1 MEIYQLLLIAL
12 ITLGAGCIQST
23 TGFGFGIFSMI
34 FLPYLLLYTEAN
46 TVASTLSMCTSAT
59 VVAATW
65 KKMNWRNIIFPFIGC
80 LAATYF
86 AVYFIK
92 SQDNT
97 VLTLLLGIA
106 LLVLSVYFYFFSDK
120 MKIKPTW
127 YAGLI
132 AGVLSGVLE
141 GMFAIGGPP
150 AVIYFMQSEEDSD
163 HYLATVSGY
172 FVLLGV
178 VSVSSKAISGFY
190 TTNVWLA
197 LLFGVVGMIVG
208 SLIGKKARDKANPK
222 LIKKSVYAV
231 MAVSGVINIIT
242 SIIGLV

>member
-34 FLPYLLLYTEAN
+34 FLPYILIATEAN
-46 TVASTLSMCTSAT
+46 AVASTLSMCTSAT

-65 KKMNWRNIIFPFIGC
+65 RRMNWKNIIFPFIGC
-80 LAATYF
+80 VAATYL
-86 AVYFIK
+86 AVDFIK

-97 VLTLLLGIA
+97 VLMLLLGIA

-132 AGVLSGVLE
+132 AGVLSGILE

-172 FVLLGV
+172 FVLLGM

-190 TTNVWLA
+190 TTNVLFA
-197 LLFGVVGMIVG
+197 LLVGAVGMVCG
-208 SLIGKKARDKANPK
+208 SLIGKKTRDKANPK
-222 LIKKSVYAV
+222 MIKKAVYAV
-231 MAVSGVINIIT
+231 MAVSGVVNIIT
-242 SIIGLV
+242 AIIGLA